1 MNVLVFA
8 AHPDDEIIG
17 VGGTIAKHVK
27 QGDDVHVVILAEG
40 KSSRAKEYRE
50 LDLEVKNLSYKE
62 TEGMYYTWCKKF
74 CKTRFP

>member
-40 KSSRAKEYRE
+40 KSSRAKEYKE

-62 TEGMYYTWCKKF
+62 TEGHVLHLV
-74 CKTRFP
+74 

>member
-17 VGGTIAKHVK
+17 VGGTIAKHVE

-40 KSSRAKEYRE
+40 KSSRSKEYRE
-50 LDLEVKNLSYKE
+50 LDLEVKSLSYKE
-62 TEGMYYTWCKKF
+62 TEGHVLHLV
-74 CKTRFP
+74 

>member
-27 QGDDVHVVILAEG
+27 QGDDVHVVILAEENLLELKNI
-40 KSSRAKEYRE
+40 KS
-50 LDLEVKNLSYKE
+50 
-62 TEGMYYTWCKKF
+62 
-74 CKTRFP
+74 